1 MLGKDVFQ
9 FITDK
14 VLISPNRFFKN
25 LYIKKKKKNQ
35 KNGQSILTLFTKR
48 NRYNSKTYEKMLN
61 LIQYNQNGN

>member
-25 LYIKKKKKNQ
+25 LYIKKKKTQ

-48 NRYNSKTYEKMLN
+48 NRYNS
-61 LIQYNQNGN
+61 